1 MSIILTSPALSVII
15 NNLGPKLLVRE
26 ELQLAI
32 SHAAKLDIEAF
43 SGEMKFEEAVE
54 FQREYFE
61 REVAQRDLITTAQD
75 LEDPVFD

>member
-15 NNLGPKLLVRE
+15 NNLGPKLLARE

-32 SHAAKLDIEAF
+32 SHVAKLDIEAF
-43 SGEMKFEEAVE
+43 SGDMKFEEAVE

-61 REVAQRDLITTAQD
+61 REVAQRDLITTA
-75 LEDPVFD
+75 

>member
-26 ELQLAI
+26 EVQLAI
-32 SHAAKLDIEAF
+32 SHVAKLDDIEAF
-43 SGEMKFEEAVE
+43 SGDMKFEEAVE

-61 REVAQRDLITTAQD
+61 REVAQRDLITTA
-75 LEDPVFD
+75 